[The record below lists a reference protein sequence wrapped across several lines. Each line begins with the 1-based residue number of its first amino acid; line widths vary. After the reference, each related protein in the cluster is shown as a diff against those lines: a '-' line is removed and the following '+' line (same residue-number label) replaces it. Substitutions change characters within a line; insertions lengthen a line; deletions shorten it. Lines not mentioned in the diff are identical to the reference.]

1 MASLLVPGAGWANEP
16 PCCRDCGEI
25 HVTEGDFGG
34 LCPTTAPKGPP
45 PLGLERLGQPRKALC
60 DDRSF
65 RLAKLANGIR
75 GVLVRDTSTDKAAAA
90 LCVGVGAYADTDI
103 AGLAH
108 FLEHMLFQGT
118 ETYREDNA
126 YKQYVARHAGSTN
139 ASTSGEQTC
148 FQFDVVDEAFGGAL
162 DRFARFFREPLLL
175 ESCVDREMHAVD
187 AEHSKNLNDDGRRAY
202 QVLRKSANQDHPFSN
217 FSTGCLETLQVPQI
231 RERLLS
237 FWRDR
242 YDPENMTVCLVSS
255 RSLDELEVLLAEHF
269 SGVRRATDAADAC
282 EEAPPALFAATGVV
296 HERKPVRDLR
306 ELRIMW
312 PLPFGLRDDYRN
324 GAERVVGHALGATPR
339 HSFPFDLKRRRS
351 ATHATQATRART
363 ASSRSSRA
371 EASRTR

>member
-126 YKQYVARHAGSTN
+126 YKQFVARHA
-139 ASTSGEQTC
+139 AILATSN
-148 FQFDVVDEAFGGAL
+148 
-162 DRFARFFREPLLL
+162 P
-175 ESCVDREMHAVD
+175 
-187 AEHSKNLNDDGRRAY
+187 NP
-202 QVLRKSANQDHPFSN
+202 HPSPN
-217 FSTGCLETLQVPQI
+217 PNPNPT
-231 RERLLS
+231 
-237 FWRDR
+237 
-242 YDPENMTVCLVSS
+242 
-255 RSLDELEVLLAEHF
+255 
-269 SGVRRATDAADAC
+269 
-282 EEAPPALFAATGVV
+282 
-296 HERKPVRDLR
+296 
-306 ELRIMW
+306 
-312 PLPFGLRDDYRN
+312 
-324 GAERVVGHALGATPR
+324 
-339 HSFPFDLKRRRS
+339 
-351 ATHATQATRART
+351 
-363 ASSRSSRA
+363 
-371 EASRTR
+371 

>member
-1 MASLLVPGAGWANEP
+1 M
-16 PCCRDCGEI
+16 
-25 HVTEGDFGG
+25 
-34 LCPTTAPKGPP
+34 
-45 PLGLERLGQPRKALC
+45 PR
-60 DDRSF
+60 
-65 RLAKLANGIR
+65 
-75 GVLVRDTSTDKAAAA
+75 
-90 LCVGVGAYADTDI
+90 
-103 AGLAH
+103 
-108 FLEHMLFQGT
+108 
-118 ETYREDNA
+118 
-126 YKQYVARHAGSTN
+126 
-139 ASTSGEQTC
+139 
-148 FQFDVVDEAFGGAL
+148 
-162 DRFARFFREPLLL
+162 
-175 ESCVDREMHAVD
+175 
-187 AEHSKNLNDDGRRAY
+187 
-202 QVLRKSANQDHPFSN
+202 
-217 FSTGCLETLQVPQI
+217 I

-324 GAERVVGHALGATPR
+324 SAERVVGHALGATPR

-371 EASRTR
+371 EVSRTL